1 MRGRGE
7 AAENPNAKR
16 RLISKPL
23 KVVPMAKILLI
34 EDSRPFLLLL
44 KDLLGAAGHE
54 VIATCSGAAA
64 VRRLKK
70 VEVDL
75 VVTDL
80 YMREPDGFDVVSTVR
95 ALRPQVPLVIITGS
109 SLAGDIFG
117 RNEALGAA
125 ATLQKPF
132 SLATLLGTVESVLA
146 RHRAKPAAPAKAEQP
161 ATHRATG
168 SPAAKR

>member
-1 MRGRGE
+1 
-7 AAENPNAKR
+7 
-16 RLISKPL
+16 
-23 KVVPMAKILLI
+23 MAKILLI
-34 EDSRPFLLLL
+34 EDSRPFLLLI
-44 KDLLGAAGHE
+44 KDLLGTAGHE

-70 VEVDL
+70 AEVDL

-95 ALRPQVPLVIITGS
+95 ALRPQVPLVIMTGS
-109 SLAGDIFG
+109 SLASDVFS

-132 SLATLLGTVESVLA
+132 PMASLLATVESVLA
-146 RHRAKPAAPAKAEQP
+146 RHATRHIARPKVEKASHRPA
-161 ATHRATG
+161 G
-168 SPAAKR
+168 SIAAKH